1 MSLANNEAGQNNNS
15 FESNNKGNKDMSQ
28 ENSLF
33 ALLGQAN
40 LISSTSSITEVRD
53 VSKALEE
60 TIEHLQK
67 NTASQAQKL
76 SLPQLV
82 QNITSDISPQ
92 LPGITLSTL
101 IGGTRYIMPILF
113 FKQGITEQTEVI
125 QLAGE
130 NMPRGIAKHAAS
142 FMTPELMEKV
152 KQAGSYHQNTTLSK
166 VIIIAPTVIDL
177 EDYIKNAVRLED
189 VPNAVRDYILKE
201 WSNALYNY
209 VIIEVTRQGAK
220 FPSPFKDG
228 QVFGKDNAAVARI
241 EAVNKA
247 TVDGKSAP
255 YNLAVK
261 LATTNKNNTQNVNS
275 NNTKSIATTHLTVSL
290 ETMNPQQFAQ
300 ARQRNPGGVVGPLV
314 PVVST
319 GPTIPG
325 ETLNGNNSMIPALL
339 GLYASIGANN
349 IQYLSESFRGKEV
362 GNRGNLSNFNNYMTQ
377 MLGAAYSQS
386 VLTDKNITN
395 AAVVNNWLN
404 TYVAPKAVYVLDLA
418 CFTEDVSNSDFWWNI
433 VSQPSGSIY
442 HKALINMLDVLTNNG
457 FSAVLAENAAKPQRN
472 PQTDWVLG
480 DAILAPTPV
489 LMPSGIARAKDGK
502 WFSLGEVDAMFLRQD
517 HYYGN
522 NEVAVNEYQG
532 LVGGQT
538 QGDMK
543 MRQYNI
549 YTRLNQLFDTNVN
562 ITGWKRRFIWSD
574 AFFNTLARAM
584 ASAGTLTMSS
594 ASMASMWT
602 MQHSNDYL
610 NYTMSA
616 VIQQGLNN
624 AGMGGF
630 TGAYSHQY

>member
-1 MSLANNEAGQNNNS
+1 MSLANNEAQNNS
-15 FESNNKGNKDMSQ
+15 FESNNKGTNDMSQ

-92 LPGITLSTL
+92 LPGITLSTV
-101 IGGTRYIMPILF
+101 IAGTRYVMPILF

-130 NMPRGIAKHAAS
+130 NMPRGIAKHASS
-142 FMTPELMEKV
+142 FMTVELMEKV
-152 KQAGSYHQNTTLSK
+152 KQTSAYHQNKTLSK
-166 VIIIAPTVIDL
+166 VIIVAPSVIDL
-177 EDYIKNAVRLED
+177 EDYIKNAARAED
-189 VPNAVRDYILKE
+189 VAGAVRDTILKE
-201 WSNALYNY
+201 WTTALFNY
-209 VIIEVTRQGAK
+209 VIIEVAKAGAK

-228 QVFGKDNAAVARI
+228 QVFGKDSAAVARI

-247 TVDGKSAP
+247 VIDGKAAP

-261 LATTNKNNTQNVNS
+261 LSTTNKNNTQNVNS

-300 ARQRNPGGVVGPLV
+300 ARQARPGAVVGPLV

-319 GPTIPG
+319 GATTPG

-349 IQYLSESFRGKEV
+349 IQYLSEAFRGKEV
-362 GNRGNLSNFNNYMTQ
+362 GYRGNLSNFNNYMTQ
-377 MLGAAYSQS
+377 LLGAGYSQS
-386 VLTDKNITN
+386 VLTDKNLTN

-404 TYVAPKAVYVLDLA
+404 TYVSPTAVYVLDLA

-433 VSQPSGSIY
+433 VTQPSGSVY
-442 HKALINMLDVLTNNG
+442 HKALVTMLDVLTNDG
-457 FSAVLAENAAKPQRN
+457 FSAVMAENAAKPQRN
-472 PQTDWVLG
+472 QKTDWVLG

-489 LMPSGIARAKDGK
+489 LLPAGIARAKDGK
-502 WFSLGEVDAMFLRQD
+502 WFNLAEVDAMFLRQD

-630 TGAYSHQY
+630 NGAYSNQY